1 MHEQLWEQ
9 LITKDMNQT
18 AKCGV
23 CKHLPETNQLL
34 IKMLG
39 HEYTVSVSERRIFT
53 FYDSIH
59 EREAP
64 FLVQLCIL
72 AYLLNAREL
81 PLSGKLV
88 TAEKLEAG
96 QFFFRGPHLLPTQ
109 KLEESFGENPDLLY
123 TATELLDSRKRTYG
137 DASVEILVLPRLP
150 LIFVIW
156 GSDEEFNA
164 RASILFDDTASS
176 QLPLDALMGAVN
188 LTMKA
193 MLEAVS

>member
-18 AKCGV
+18 ARCGI
-23 CKHLPETNQLL
+23 CEYQPETNRLL

-39 HEYTVSVSERRIFT
+39 QEYIVSVSERRIFLFNNGT
-53 FYDSIH
+53 H
-59 EREAP
+59 EKEAP

-72 AYLLNAREL
+72 AYLINARDL

-109 KLEESFGENPDLLY
+109 KLAESFGEYPDSLY
-123 TATELLDSRKRTYG
+123 AATELLDSRKRTYG
-137 DASVEILVLPRLP
+137 DASVEILVLPRVP

-156 GSDEEFNA
+156 GSDDEFNA
-164 RASILFDDTASS
+164 RASILFDETASS
-176 QLPLDALMGAVN
+176 QLPLDGLMGAVN